1 MYFYLL
7 VTVLWI
13 ITSLWF
19 GKKGKK
25 KCGMFE
31 NPIRAWLKS
40 LIPTEELPTKPP
52 TDAPDLRSLQKQVK
66 VTLKFHVQKE
76 VLLNS
81 GGTETSITLALPKAG
96 MEVFLKLDSPGLFS
110 RWLLSCLLPKQL
122 LSEYQSPPERTTREK
137 NSHPRVYARQYSHK
151 SCICYSP
158 LCVVSLYQVL
168 GR

>member
-1 MYFYLL
+1 MWNVRESHQSLTE
-7 VTVLWI
+7 VTHP
-13 ITSLWF
+13 
-19 GKKGKK
+19 
-25 KCGMFE
+25 
-31 NPIRAWLKS
+31 NRRAFNQ
-40 LIPTEELPTKPP
+40 TP

-66 VTLKFHVQKE
+66 VTLKSHVQKE
-76 VLLNS
+76 VLPNS
-81 GGTETSITLALPKAG
+81 EGTETSITLALPKAG

-122 LSEYQSPPERTTREK
+122 LSEYQSLPESTTRDK

-158 LCVVSLYQVL
+158 LCMVSLYQVL